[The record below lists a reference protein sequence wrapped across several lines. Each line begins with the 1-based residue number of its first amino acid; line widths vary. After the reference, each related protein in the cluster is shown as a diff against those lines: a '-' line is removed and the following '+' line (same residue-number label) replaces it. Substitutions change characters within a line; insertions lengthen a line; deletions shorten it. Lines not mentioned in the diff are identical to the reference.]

1 MGCGYG
7 ETAVWGG
14 NGGRGGA
21 RGGLPFARS
30 FVGDEA
36 LTVGRTD
43 AGGFPTSPR
52 GAAKRAGKRAC
63 KGSLTS
69 GTERH

>member
-1 MGCGYG
+1 MWIWRDGSL
-7 ETAVWGG
+7 
-14 NGGRGGA
+14 GRERGARGA

-43 AGGFPTSPR
+43 AGGVPYFTPR
-52 GAAKRAGKRAC
+52 RSKKSRQA
-63 KGSLTS
+63 SV
-69 GTERH
+69 